1 MTLQIGICIAIF
13 VFMMVMLALNKYP
26 MGVTALTATALLI
39 LFKCIKPADALS
51 SFGNANAIIIVGMFV
66 VGSGLR
72 KTSLVTKISNSIR
85 KITGGNFTT
94 AYRGVIVLA
103 AILTSLLTSPAVA
116 YSIVFPIM
124 DSICDEF
131 GVSRSKV
138 HFPLCITCLA
148 CCAVLPFGF
157 AISQAAVFN
166 GLMETYEFTQQF
178 TAIDFTVGRWPV
190 ILITI
195 LWAFFL
201 APKFTPEHPAI
212 PIIGTDKKAS
222 EGKPLT
228 KMQDVLGSLIFVL
241 TIAALIFNT
250 QLGIPA
256 WVIVLVGCLLNVFFG
271 ILSGPEAIRQMPMD
285 IGFMFIGANTM
296 ASALVNTGASGL
308 IGDYMTKILGNQP
321 NVWFLSIIFFL
332 VPFILT
338 QFMQNQSVM
347 NMFAPICLLTCSAIG
362 ANPKGLLVL
371 ICAGCLTA
379 FMTPSAS
386 PGIPMMMAA
395 GGYDMKSL
403 PKMGW
408 LFAVLVSVFYIV
420 YVTLAMPAF

>member
-201 APKFTPEHPAI
+201 APKFTPAQPAI

-228 KMQDVLGSLIFVL
+228 KMQDVLGSLIFIL

-308 IGDYMTKILGNQP
+308 IGDYITKVLGNQP
-321 NVWFLSIIFFL
+321 NTWFLSIIFFL